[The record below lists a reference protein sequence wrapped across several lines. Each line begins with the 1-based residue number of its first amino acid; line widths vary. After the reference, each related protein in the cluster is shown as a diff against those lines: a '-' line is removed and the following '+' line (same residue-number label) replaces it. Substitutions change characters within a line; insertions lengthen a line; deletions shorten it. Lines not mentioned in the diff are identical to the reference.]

1 MRLRFA
7 IPVFLGSALLFCVQP
22 MLGRALL
29 PLFGGTASVWTV
41 CLVAYQALL
50 VAGSVYADRMGR
62 KGGRGRRVAHVALLA
77 VSCLWTLAFARFRP
91 GLALLVPDGGDATRE
106 MGAALLCVLAAIGLP
121 YVILSAGSSLVQK
134 WAEESLGEGRETYRL
149 YVVSNIGSFAGLL
162 AYPLAIEPFVPQTWQ
177 WRGFAIGIAL
187 YASLCAAAGIRLR
200 QVGSQKSK
208 VERPAA
214 NPESPIPNPANSD
227 AQSEA
232 GRHSISHLL
241 SAAHAPRAALWLAL
255 PALSTAILDATTT
268 HLSSDVS
275 PFPLMWVVLLGLFLL
290 SYAIGFS
297 RLGERLLPLWFVLA
311 AASAVYA
318 VSVMGAA
325 SEQVSFARNFAAG
338 CLVILFGG
346 CFLHGWLCRLR
357 PEGGQLT
364 RFYLCIALGG
374 AAGGLLGGMAPV
386 FLFDTVAEYPVGL
399 FLLVCALV
407 AAPFLLWREPIARA
421 ARFFRPDLS
430 VPVWKPA
437 LGAALALL
445 AAGAVI
451 RSRCGSKF
459 PLVHERGR
467 TFYGTWAVARDLF
480 VVHEGVEPGMRPP
493 TFPATVLVNGNT
505 THGLEAEAAVWRGQ
519 PTTYYGEKAGGL
531 AFSLHP
537 KYSDTNMPL
546 RVALVGMGA
555 GTQAWYGRPGDVLR
569 FFEIDGAMVAAARR
583 HFSFLRK
590 SRAEVEVVVAD
601 ARKALERED
610 RAGAPRY
617 DVLVVDAYSGDS
629 VPLHLMT
636 AEAFDLYASRLAP
649 DGLLALHITNWNV
662 DLLPVAKAAAARLAL
677 RALGV
682 GAPGDGLF
690 RWDADWVF
698 LSRAELEAPKGVVVY
713 DWADVRDT
721 PLPTDDRGSILPYLR
736 RFAAGEPSN
745 R

>member
-62 KGGRGRRVAHVALLA
+62 GGGRGRRVAHVALLA

-91 GLALLVPDGGDATRE
+91 ELSLLVPDGGDATRE

-177 WRGFAIGIAL
+177 WRGFAAGIAL

-200 QVGSQKSK
+200 QVGSQKSE
-208 VERPAA
+208 VECPAA
-214 NPESPIPNPANSD
+214 NPESPIPNPARPEVKN
-227 AQSEA
+227 EA
-232 GRHSISHLL
+232 GRHNIPHLL
-241 SAAHAPRAALWLAL
+241 SAPRARRAALWLAL

-311 AASAVYA
+311 AASAAYA
-318 VSVMGAA
+318 VSVMSAA
-325 SEQVSFARNFAAG
+325 SEQVSFACNFAAG

-374 AAGGLLGGMAPV
+374 AGGGLLGGMAPV
-386 FLFDTVAEYPVGL
+386 FLFDTVAEYPEGL

-407 AAPFLLWREPIARA
+407 AAPFLWREPVARA
-421 ARFFRPDLS
+421 VRFFKPGLS
-430 VPVWKPA
+430 VPAWQPA

-445 AAGAVI
+445 VAGAVI
-451 RSRCGSKF
+451 RGRCGSKF

-480 VVHEGVEPGMRPP
+480 VVREGVEPGMKPP

-505 THGLEAEAAVWRGQ
+505 THGLEAEAEVWRGQ

-537 KYSDTNMPL
+537 KYADTNAPL

-601 ARKALERED
+601 ARKALEREAS
-610 RAGAPRY
+610 AGVPRY

-649 DGLLALHITNWNV
+649 DGLLALHVTNWNV
-662 DLLPVAKAAAARLAL
+662 DLLPVAKAAAARLGL

-713 DWADVRDT
+713 DWADVRDI

-736 RFAAGEPSN
+736 RFAAGGPSN